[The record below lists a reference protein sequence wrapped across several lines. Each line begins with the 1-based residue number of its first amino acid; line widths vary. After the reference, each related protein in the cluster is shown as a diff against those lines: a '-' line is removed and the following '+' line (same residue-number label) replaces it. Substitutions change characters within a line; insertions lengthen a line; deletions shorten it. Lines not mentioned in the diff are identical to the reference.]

1 MARDVG
7 QRGDAGETRFLTDS
21 GPVTERRSHT
31 VVSSECLVTGPVRTL
46 SQAHRAC
53 DRVPVTGPR
62 WTGRDAP
69 RMRAGPGEIPPPPRG
84 HACAR
89 GRVRPKDRTH
99 RDSKPGRLVLALG
112 VNGVLTCRLALRV
125 VPHK

>member
-46 SQAHRAC
+46 SQGQHTVAATECLSQAH
-53 DRVPVTGPR
+53 G
-62 WTGRDAP
+62 G
-69 RMRAGPGEIPPPPRG
+69 
-84 HACAR
+84 
-89 GRVRPKDRTH
+89 
-99 RDSKPGRLVLALG
+99 
-112 VNGVLTCRLALRV
+112 
-125 VPHK
+125 